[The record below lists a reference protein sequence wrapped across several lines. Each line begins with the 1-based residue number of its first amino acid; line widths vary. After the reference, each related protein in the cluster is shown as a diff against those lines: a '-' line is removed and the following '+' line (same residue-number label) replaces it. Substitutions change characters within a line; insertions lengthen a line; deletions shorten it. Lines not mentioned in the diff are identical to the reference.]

1 MMASNP
7 SSLAVLT
14 KCYRLREWGK
24 PITEIGP
31 EGRKINTQKADVWSN
46 QLRESLNEM
55 GSETTTYT
63 TTKFGKSE

>member
-1 MMASNP
+1 LDQKAE
-7 SSLAVLT
+7 
-14 KCYRLREWGK
+14 RL
-24 PITEIGP
+24 
-31 EGRKINTQKADVWSN
+31 KINTQKADVWSN